1 MSELQL
7 GVPIE
12 VDGQEIIII
21 RDVIGTDSLISSREN
36 EIFTEV
42 EARGADGRPAIHIDE
57 NELHNLRDSYPGINV
72 YGLWQILFANDLVP
86 LGQSEVIV
94 LSSGEGSGQ
103 YLQMAPKSD
112 WSDPANILKSSEFF
126 DGHIPDLFQDELDNA
141 TYLKVNVASLRLPS
155 SPAFTRIELY
165 EKQKHEHTKRWY
177 VAASV
182 CIVMSVA
189 FGVYNYAMQSIYK
202 INMAEYETKKTQGR
216 DLEQRIADLL
226 KERLQRVPDDSL
238 AIKKVDELLSYE
250 PLLRSPSGT
259 GQVNGFT
266 AGHVFY
272 TRPNFPVDLSKKVE
286 GITASLNQNLEY
298 QLVVGPLTER
308 GVGY

>member
-1 MSELQL
+1 
-7 GVPIE
+7 
-12 VDGQEIIII
+12 
-21 RDVIGTDSLISSREN
+21 
-36 EIFTEV
+36 
-42 EARGADGRPAIHIDE
+42 
-57 NELHNLRDSYPGINV
+57 
-72 YGLWQILFANDLVP
+72 
-86 LGQSEVIV
+86 
-94 LSSGEGSGQ
+94 
-103 YLQMAPKSD
+103 MAPKSD
-112 WSDPANILKSSEFF
+112 WSDPANILKSSESFSTAISRIYSVMSWITQ
-126 DGHIPDLFQDELDNA
+126 HTSRLVLRP
-141 TYLKVNVASLRLPS
+141 RLPS

-182 CIVMSVA
+182 CIVMAVA

-216 DLEQRIADLL
+216 DLEQRIAELL

-266 AGHVFY
+266 AGHIFY
-272 TRPNFPVDLSKKVE
+272 TRPNFPVDLSKGRRDH
-286 GITASLNQNLEY
+286 GISKPKFRVSACSRSLN
-298 QLVVGPLTER
+298 
-308 GVGY
+308 